1 MFKAKLKKAAWYLC
15 ITSLAMGTSLA
26 PTIATTS
33 NPSSI
38 LNNDYN
44 VSSTYA
50 WERKSSEPM
59 PKLEQLPPYFKM
71 EHNFIFDQ
79 TKVLINNGVFDA
91 ATIFNKPVVIDDFI
105 KNMTSDDEKVTS
117 TYWYSIVKP
126 DFHLFTENDLTG
138 PALVYNKPVEGLA
151 YHSKFMYAYKPQKT
165 LNGTGLNVWLMYK
178 VLTVHDNEQYIE
190 GINCRINGFQKSTTT
205 TTLKPNASLKATGL
219 ASEFNDDKAL
229 ALLNQGNNLKSVFE
243 DNTLPEGA
251 LAQEVTYT
259 MKDDT
264 SGTISFKL
272 NKYYK
277 NGKLEN
283 NPSPTVYTIN
293 VIGFKPPKGSATNK
307 NEIDL
312 WKWLPWVILAIIIF
326 ILLTVIILVWKQK
339 KTKDSNKKHKK

>member
-33 NPSSI
+33 NPSYI
-38 LNNDYN
+38 LNNDHN
-44 VSSTYA
+44 VSTTYA
-50 WERKSSEPM
+50 LERKSSLPL

-71 EHNFIFDQ
+71 KYNLIYDQ
-79 TKVLINNGVFDA
+79 SEVLINNGVFNA

-105 KNMTSDDEKVTS
+105 ENMTSDDVNVTS

-126 DFHLFTENDLTG
+126 NFHLFTENDLTG
-138 PALVYNKPVEGLA
+138 PALVYNKAVEGSA

-165 LNGTGLNVWLMYK
+165 FNGTGLNVWLMYK
-178 VLTVHDNEQYIE
+178 VLTSRNEEQYIE
-190 GINCRINGFQKSTTT
+190 GINCRINGFEKSATIDTTT

-229 ALLNQGNNLKSVFE
+229 ALLNQGNNLKSLFE

-259 MKDDT
+259 MKNDT

-272 NKYYK
+272 DKYYK
-277 NGKLEN
+277 NGKLED
-283 NPSPTVYTIN
+283 SASSTVYTIN
-293 VIGFKPPKGSATNK
+293 VIGFKPPKGSTTDENK
-307 NEIDL
+307 IDL
-312 WKWLPWVILAIIIF
+312 WKWLPWLILAIILF
-326 ILLTVIILVWKQK
+326 ILLTVTILVWKQK
-339 KTKDSNKKHKK
+339 KDKR